1 MSVRDQTGPAVPTAP
16 GRLPGLGHTVQL
28 YRRPLEFLA
37 SLTALGDVVRVYL
50 GPLPAYVLTAPDV
63 VRQVLHDGGQ
73 NFDKGRLFE
82 RSRPLVGQGLLTAQP
97 QLHRIQR
104 PMIQPAFHRARIAQY
119 TATMRAAAE
128 ETMAAWQPGQTV
140 AIDRAMTDLTL
151 SVIAR
156 TLFSAPPGSA
166 AFTEV
171 HQTLPVFVS
180 GAGLRALLPAWLLR
194 LPLPA
199 NRRFTDAVA
208 RLLALT
214 DQAVSSHSSTPNRP
228 DGADGPDGPE
238 DVLSLLLQARDEH
251 GRAMSAQQL
260 RDEVLT
266 LIIAGT
272 ETSQAALTWALHLTA
287 THPTVEQRLH
297 EEVDTVLEGRPVTFT
312 DLPHLPHTTRIV
324 NEVLRLYPPWL
335 LMRRALRPVTLG
347 PARLPAGTEII
358 YSPYL
363 LHHDPR
369 HFPDPDRFDPDRWLT
384 DRARTLPRGAYIPFG
399 AGPRKCI
406 GDSFAAAQATTVLAT
421 LAAQWT
427 LRPHTSTPAIPRPTG
442 PLIRPPEL
450 RMSVLP
456 RHPHPTSPGEDRA
469 PAS

>member
-1 MSVRDQTGPAVPTAP
+1 MR
-16 GRLPGLGHTVQL
+16 GLGHTVQL
-28 YRRPLEFLA
+28 YRRPLEFLT

-50 GPLPAYVLTAPDV
+50 GPLPAYVLTAADV
-63 VRQVLHDGGQ
+63 VRQVLHDNGQ

-82 RSRPLVGQGLLTAQP
+82 RSRPLVGQGLLTAEP
-97 QLHRIQR
+97 QLHGLQR
-104 PMIQPAFHRARIAQY
+104 PMIQPAFHRARIAHY

-140 AIDRAMTDLTL
+140 AVDRAMTDLTL

-156 TLFSAPPGSA
+156 TLFSAPPGGA

-214 DQAVSSHSSTPNRP
+214 DQVESSHRSTPNGPDRP
-228 DGADGPDGPE
+228 DEPE
-238 DVLSLLLQARDEH
+238 DILTLLLQARDEH
-251 GRAMSAQQL
+251 GRPMSAQQL

-266 LIIAGT
+266 LITAGT
-272 ETSQAALTWALHLTA
+272 ETSQAALTWALC
-287 THPTVEQRLH
+287 PTVEQHLH
-297 EEVDTVLEGRPVTFT
+297 EEVDTVLDGRPVTFT
-312 DLPHLPHTTRIV
+312 DLPHLPHTTRIT

-358 YSPYL
+358 YSPCL

-369 HFPDPDRFDPDRWLT
+369 HVPDPDRWLT
-384 DRARTLPRGAYIPFG
+384 DRARTLPRRAYIPFG

-421 LAAQWT
+421 LATHWT
-427 LRPHTSTPAIPRPTG
+427 LRPHTNSPVPPRPTG

-456 RHPHPTSPGEDRA
+456 RHPHPTSPARRLWSSTAEWM
-469 PAS
+469 